1 MCSSGTTNRQKTAG
15 DRAVGAF
22 MHATR
27 RVVDRRDD
35 DDTSFA
41 SAAAADAAD
50 NDSDTGAQPYDCAT
64 YRRLCPEFRR
74 RFRRRIYTTA
84 RRRRKRTNSGERV
97 ACIRFLS
104 RNARK
109 VCCVIHKKTRKST
122 SAQSNLAKVRIATNS
137 YGSQSNIRQI
147 NKKFCYRRRTA
158 RRAMSVKNSTQVVQ
172 QIYNKSK

>member
-1 MCSSGTTNRQKTAG
+1 MRRGESSTGETTTTLLLHPPPPPTPPIMIPI
-15 DRAVGAF
+15 RAPS
-22 MHATR
+22 H
-27 RVVDRRDD
+27 
-35 DDTSFA
+35 
-41 SAAAADAAD
+41 
-50 NDSDTGAQPYDCAT
+50 
-64 YRRLCPEFRR
+64 
-74 RFRRRIYTTA
+74 TTA
-84 RRRRKRTNSGERV
+84 LPTADCVRNSADDFGEEFTPLHGADV
-97 ACIRFLS
+97 SEQTAANVWHVFVFLS

-137 YGSQSNIRQI
+137 YGSPSNIRQI

>member
-41 SAAAADAAD
+41 SAAAAD
-50 NDSDTGAQPYDCAT
+50 NDSDTGAQLYDCAT

-137 YGSQSNIRQI
+137 YGRPSNIRQI